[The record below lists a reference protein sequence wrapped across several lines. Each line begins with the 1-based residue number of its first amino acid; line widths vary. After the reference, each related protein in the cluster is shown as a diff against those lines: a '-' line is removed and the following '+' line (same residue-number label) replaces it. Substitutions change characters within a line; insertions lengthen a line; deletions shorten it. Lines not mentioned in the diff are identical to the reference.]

1 MVLCDRQFSQH
12 LLNLTTAS
20 SPNASMHT
28 AHHMLIY
35 GCTDPGSDS
44 ESVWNCGEMMS
55 SASDGAAAASP
66 CKTGSQIIY
75 AWAKNAPRLEL
86 PDEVAFRSVKFV
98 IFTLD

>member
-1 MVLCDRQFSQH
+1 
-12 LLNLTTAS
+12 
-20 SPNASMHT
+20 MHT